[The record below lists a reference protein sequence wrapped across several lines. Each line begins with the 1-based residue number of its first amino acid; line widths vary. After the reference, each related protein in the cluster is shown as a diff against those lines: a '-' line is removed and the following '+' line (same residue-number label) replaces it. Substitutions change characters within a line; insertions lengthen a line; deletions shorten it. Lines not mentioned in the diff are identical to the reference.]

1 MCSQICAFLHT
12 NLLHLTISTLSCL
25 ASVSDDRMYSYE
37 DRVGFISAAT
47 TGLLYV
53 TNEAEGASLLAI
65 ESPPSINETL
75 PIGIT

>member
-1 MCSQICAFLHT
+1 
-12 NLLHLTISTLSCL
+12 
-25 ASVSDDRMYSYE
+25 MYSDE

-53 TNEAEGASLLAI
+53 TNKAEGASLLAI

-75 PIGIT
+75 AIGIT